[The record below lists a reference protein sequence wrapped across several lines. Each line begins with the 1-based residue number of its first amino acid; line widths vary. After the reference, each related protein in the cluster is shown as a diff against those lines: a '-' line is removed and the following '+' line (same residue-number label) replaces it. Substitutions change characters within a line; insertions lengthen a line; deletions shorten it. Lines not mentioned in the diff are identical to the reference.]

1 MNAIDE
7 ARRLL
12 DMAQKDFKAMQGMN
26 DAVQFPDE
34 IYGFHA
40 QQAVEKTLKAWLTLL
55 ECEYPSTHDI
65 SLLLHLLENRGVS
78 CDKYFVFSD

>member
-26 DAVQFPDE
+26 DAVQFPEE
-34 IYGFHA
+34 IFGFHE
-40 QQAVEKTLKAWLTLL
+40 QQTL
-55 ECEYPSTHDI
+55 P
-65 SLLLHLLENRGVS
+65 
-78 CDKYFVFSD
+78 